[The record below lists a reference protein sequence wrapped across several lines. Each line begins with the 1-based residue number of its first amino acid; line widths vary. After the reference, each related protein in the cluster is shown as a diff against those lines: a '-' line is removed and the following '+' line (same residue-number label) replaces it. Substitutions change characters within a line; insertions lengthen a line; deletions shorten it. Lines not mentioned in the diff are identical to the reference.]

1 MQGPL
6 LRRFALV
13 AALAVLNV
21 GLIASAQ
28 LAWAPWH
35 EAGAAAKP
43 GLSAPVSEEE
53 RIVALVAKASP
64 AVVSILVEQKGAA
77 GTTVRFD
84 ADGGLT
90 QETQE
95 GDYVEVGR
103 GTGFLARPDGLIV
116 TNRHVAS
123 GRDARYT
130 VILLDERRFDAKVI
144 DIDPINDLALL
155 KIDGG
160 RFPSLALEADDR
172 VRIGQTVVAIGNA
185 LGKYANTVTRGI
197 LSGLGRD
204 IEASN
209 RVTGGLERLE
219 DILQTDAAINEGNSG
234 GPLLNLDGKVIGVNT
249 AIETHAQGLGFAI
262 PVAEVRKV
270 LASYDRY
277 GAIARPRLGVRYL
290 TITPELVVERGLTQT
305 YGALIDA
312 GEEGLP
318 AIIPNAPAAAAGL
331 RAGDIIVKVGG
342 RKLEGKLNLGR
353 ALRAYDVGDAVA
365 ITYLRDGVENVV
377 TVRFDAHPP
386 YDGR

>member
-1 MQGPL
+1 MQRPL
-6 LRRFALV
+6 LRSFSLAAGLAIINVGLV
-13 AALAVLNV
+13 AA
-21 GLIASAQ
+21 AQ
-28 LAWAPWH
+28 LAWAPWR

-43 GLSAPVSEEE
+43 GQAAPVSEEE
-53 RIVALVAKASP
+53 KIIDLVAKASP
-64 AVVSILVEQKGAA
+64 AVVSILVEQKGASRM
-77 GTTVRFD
+77 TVRFD
-84 ADGGLT
+84 ADGGIT
-90 QETQE
+90 RETQE

-103 GTGFLARPDGLIV
+103 GTGFLVRPDGLIV
-116 TNRHVAS
+116 TNRHVA
-123 GRDARYT
+123 GDRDARYT
-130 VILLDERRFDAKVI
+130 VILLDERRFDAKII

-160 RFPSLALEADDR
+160 RFPALALEAADR

-249 AIETHAQGLGFAI
+249 AVETSAQGLGFAI

-331 RAGDIIVKVGG
+331 RAGDIIIKVGG

-365 ITYLRDGVENVV
+365 VTFLRDGVENVV
-377 TVRFDAHPP
+377 TVRLDAHPP
-386 YDGR
+386 FDGR